1 MTHLTRHLRA
11 AVRRGT
17 RVCLRAA
24 SRTLALGTIV
34 VLASCAGGGADTEI
48 NAVINALDLAD
59 YTGPVPATPDVQA
72 FRVNL
77 WDNIRTDNRCGA
89 CHSTGGGQSPMF
101 ARSDDVNLAYAEAN
115 FPVTDLQSPANSQM
129 VTKVGGGHNC
139 WLADDSICADILT
152 TWITAWAGDLAA
164 GGGRSIELQAPTS
177 IQDPGASKHS
187 PSDPTQ
193 FGATVYPLL
202 TQFCS
207 GCHASDTALQQSP
220 FFAEN
225 AGPDAL
231 MIAYEAVKPKIDLN
245 DPSLSRLVIRLRDE
259 FHNCWTTDC
268 QTDAATMETRI
279 ADFAAGVPT
288 DPVNPLFVTSKAL
301 TLYEGTL
308 AAGGNRYEANV
319 IANYEFKAGQGR
331 TAFDTSG
338 VDPAM
343 DLTISGDV
351 EWFGGWGLH
360 FNGGKAQVSTA
371 ASAKL
376 HDMIR
381 ATGEYAIE
389 AWVAP
394 ANVVQ
399 EETRIVSYSGGPT
412 ARNFNLGQTLYNYD
426 FFNTVE
432 GSTAN
437 GDPQLSTPNAA
448 EILQATLQHVVV
460 NFDPVTGREIYVNG
474 VLVQNL
480 DPSPGGSLAAWDDTF
495 AFVLGNEVDSNSDWS
510 GVIRLVAVHN
520 RTLTSAQIAQNFD
533 AGVGEK
539 FFLLFSVS
547 HLTSVPESY
556 IVFQA
561 SQFDSYAYL
570 FTEPHF
576 ISLDPTAQPDGI
588 DVRGVRIG
596 LNGQELPV
604 GQTYANLNTTISSFA
619 YDPLAGQRLATIGAV
634 LPLENGPDT
643 DEFFLTF
650 DQFDDSNFSRPP
662 PATPPAP
669 VPQDLAAV
677 SDIGVRTFDEINA
690 TMAAITGVSPLDSSV
705 QSTYTTIR
713 QSLPTVETIE
723 AFLSSHQIAIAQL
736 AIEYCSALIDDTSLR
751 ASTFPG
757 FPFTSQVAT
766 AYPSSQ
772 DLLLDPMVDRM
783 LGSVTNNIGTQPDR
797 TLVKTELSELINGLP
812 LARDPAGIRPGLANG
827 GGTDIR
833 ARTIAKATCS
843 ALLGSAAMLVQ

>member
-1 MTHLTRHLRA
+1 
-11 AVRRGT
+11 
-17 RVCLRAA
+17 
-24 SRTLALGTIV
+24 
-34 VLASCAGGGADTEI
+34 
-48 NAVINALDLAD
+48 
-59 YTGPVPATPDVQA
+59 
-72 FRVNL
+72 
-77 WDNIRTDNRCGA
+77 
-89 CHSTGGGQSPMF
+89 
-101 ARSDDVNLAYAEAN
+101 
-115 FPVTDLQSPANSQM
+115 
-129 VTKVGGGHNC
+129 
-139 WLADDSICADILT
+139 
-152 TWITAWAGDLAA
+152 
-164 GGGRSIELQAPTS
+164 
-177 IQDPGASKHS
+177 
-187 PSDPTQ
+187 
-193 FGATVYPLL
+193 
-202 TQFCS
+202 
-207 GCHASDTALQQSP
+207 
-220 FFAEN
+220 
-225 AGPDAL
+225 
-231 MIAYEAVKPKIDLN
+231 
-245 DPSLSRLVIRLRDE
+245 
-259 FHNCWTTDC
+259 
-268 QTDAATMETRI
+268 
-279 ADFAAGVPT
+279 
-288 DPVNPLFVTSKAL
+288 
-301 TLYEGTL
+301 
-308 AAGGNRYEANV
+308 
-319 IANYEFKAGQGR
+319 
-331 TAFDTSG
+331 
-338 VDPAM
+338 
-343 DLTISGDV
+343 
-351 EWFGGWGLH
+351 
-360 FNGGKAQVSTA
+360 
-371 ASAKL
+371 
-376 HDMIR
+376 MIR

-437 GDPQLSTPNAA
+437 GDPQLSTPDAA

-662 PATPPAP
+662 PVTPPAP

-766 AYPSSQ
+766 AYPASQ

-833 ARTIAKATCS
+833 TRTIAKATCS